1 MKILITGGSGF
12 LGTAVCKRLAYD
24 HEIYVLTRNKRRAS
38 SKLNTEV
45 TLITSQDPFPKVDA
59 ILNFAGAAIS
69 ARILTQKRMNVLL
82 NSRIRIMDLLQE
94 KYRGTVFPPL
104 FIQASAT
111 GIYSN
116 DQTCDE
122 SGACNGAFASLIK
135 ALEDA
140 AKKRFEG
147 ITCLALIRFGVI
159 MGEGG
164 GLNRILKRL
173 PKLQIIPDQGNFVPW
188 IALEDAAAIITFL
201 LEHPLR
207 GVVNAVSP
215 DLKTANTL
223 LAAGKGS
230 GPFLPSPRFLL
241 NIPFDRRGKLL
252 TASHII
258 LSSRLINAGFKFK
271 K

>member
-38 SKLNTEV
+38 SKLNTKV
-45 TLITSQDPFPKVDA
+45 TLLTSQDPFPKVDA

-223 LAAGKGS
+223 LAAGKGE
-230 GPFLPSPRFLL
+230 
-241 NIPFDRRGKLL
+241 KK
-252 TASHII
+252 I
-258 LSSRLINAGFKFK
+258 LRYTLVK
-271 K
+271 